1 MPAGHCQP
9 QYRMKIT
16 ERPSLKALNSFG
28 VQAAAGLLIRLDNE
42 EDVLSMPPFDPARD
56 LLLGGGS
63 NVLITSD
70 VPGTVWLNRITG
82 RSIVHTSSEH
92 GWVDV
97 GAGENWHDLVRWT
110 LDHGLSGLEN
120 LSLIPG
126 LAGAAP
132 IQNIGAYGVE
142 LSSVLESVTAWDT
155 LNACWT
161 VLTARDCQLGYR
173 DSRFKSG
180 EPGRYLI
187 TSIRLRLNH
196 IFQPRLSYAGLGD
209 ELRAM
214 GIDRPSATDVSD
226 AVIRLR
232 RRKLPDPARLGNAGS
247 FFKNPVVSADVASR
261 LAGRYPGLA
270 AWKMDDDKVKLS
282 AAWLIEFCGFKGS
295 RQGDAGVS
303 ENHALVLVNHG
314 EATGTEIQSLA
325 GSIQSGVLDEFGVKI
340 ETEPRL
346 IRF

>member
-1 MPAGHCQP
+1 
-9 QYRMKIT
+9 MKVT

-28 VQAAAGLLIRLDNE
+28 VEARANLLIQLDSE
-42 EDVLSMPPFDPARD
+42 EDVLSMPGFDPAKD

-63 NVLITSD
+63 NVLIASN

-82 RSIVHTSSEH
+82 RHIVDTSSEH
-92 GWVDV
+92 GWVDA

-110 LDHGLSGLEN
+110 LQEGLSGLEN

-142 LSSVLESVTAWDT
+142 LASVLDSVTAWDT
-155 LNACWT
+155 KKAGWK
-161 VLTARDCQLGYR
+161 VLSVKDCRLGYR
-173 DSRFKSG
+173 DSRFKSA

-187 TSIRLRLNH
+187 TSVRLRLNRAFH
-196 IFQPRLSYAGLGD
+196 PRLDYAGLGD
-209 ELRAM
+209 ELHAL
-214 GIDRPSATDVSD
+214 GITRPSATDVSN

-232 RRKLPDPARLGNAGS
+232 SRKLPDPAKLGNVGS
-247 FFKNPVVSADVASR
+247 FFKNPVVSADSALR
-261 LAGRYPGLA
+261 LVNRYPGLA
-270 AWKMDDDKVKLS
+270 AWKMDDETVKLS

-295 RQGDAGVS
+295 RKGDAGVS

-314 EATGTEIQSLA
+314 RATGSDIRSLA
-325 GSIQSGVLDEFGVKI
+325 AGIESAVFEEFGVEL

-346 IRF
+346 VRF

>member
-1 MPAGHCQP
+1 
-9 QYRMKIT
+9 MKIS

-28 VQAAAGLLIRLDNE
+28 VEAAAKLLIQLDSE
-42 EDVLSMPPFDPARD
+42 EDVLSMPSYDPQSD

-63 NVLITSD
+63 NLLLTSD

-82 RSIVHTSSEH
+82 RSIVESNSQH

-110 LDHGLSGLEN
+110 LDKELSGLEN

-142 LSSVLESVTAWDT
+142 LRSVLESITAWDMQK
-155 LNACWT
+155 ARWA
-161 VLTARDCQLGYR
+161 VLSAEQCRLGYR
-173 DSRFKSG
+173 DSLFKS
-180 EPGRYLI
+180 EQPGRHLI
-187 TSIRLRLNH
+187 TSIRLRLNRAF
-196 IFQPRLSYAGLGD
+196 IPRLEYAGLGD
-209 ELRAM
+209 ELDAM
-214 GIDRPSATDVSD
+214 GISRPSARDVSN

-232 RRKLPDPARLGNAGS
+232 SRKLPDPAKLGNAGS
-247 FFKNPVVSADVASR
+247 FFKNPIVTAETAARMVTQ
-261 LAGRYPGLA
+261 YPGLTV
-270 AWKMDDDKVKLS
+270 WKLDHGAVKVS
-282 AAWLIEFCGFKGS
+282 AAWLIDFCGFKGH

-314 EATGTEIQSLA
+314 NATGIDIGSLA
-325 GSIQSGVLDEFGVKI
+325 RSIQSTVLDEFGI
-340 ETEPRL
+340 ELETEPQ
-346 IRF
+346 IVSF

>member
-1 MPAGHCQP
+1 
-9 QYRMKIT
+9 MKVT
-16 ERPSLKALNSFG
+16 ERPSLIALNSFG
-28 VQAAAGLLIRLDNE
+28 VDASAGLLVQLDNE
-42 EDVLSMPPFDPARD
+42 EDVLSMPPFNPARD

-82 RSIVHTSSEH
+82 RSIVDTSAEH

-110 LDHGLSGLEN
+110 LDEGLSGLEN

-155 LNACWT
+155 LKAGWT
-161 VLTARDCQLGYR
+161 VLNAGDCQLGYR

-187 TSIRLRLNH
+187 TSIRLCLNRVFH
-196 IFQPRLSYAGLGD
+196 PRLTYAGLGD

-214 GIDRPSATDVSD
+214 GISRPGATNVSD

-232 RRKLPDPARLGNAGS
+232 SRKLPDPSRMGNAGS
-247 FFKNPVVSADVASR
+247 FFKNPVVSAEVASR
-261 LAGRYPGLA
+261 LAGRYPGMT
-270 AWKMDDDKVKLS
+270 AWKTDDGKVKLS
-282 AAWLIEFCGFKGS
+282 AAWLIEFCGFKGR

-303 ENHALVLVNHG
+303 EKHALVLVNHG
-314 EATGTEIQSLA
+314 EATGSEIQSLA
-325 GSIQSGVLDEFGVKI
+325 GAIQSAVLDEFGVSL
-340 ETEPRL
+340 ETEPQL
-346 IRF
+346 ISF

>member
-1 MPAGHCQP
+1 
-9 QYRMKIT
+9 MKVT

-28 VQAAAGLLIRLDNE
+28 VEAAANLLIQLENE
-42 EDVLSMPPFDPARD
+42 EDVLSMPPFDPAKD

-82 RSIVHTSSEH
+82 RSIVDTSSEH

-97 GAGENWHDLVRWT
+97 GAGENWHDLVRWS
-110 LDHGLSGLEN
+110 LDEGLSGLEN

-142 LSSVLESVTAWDT
+142 LSSVLENVTAWDM
-155 LNACWT
+155 LKGGWT
-161 VLTARDCQLGYR
+161 VLSARDCQMGYR
-173 DSRFKSG
+173 DSCFKSG

-187 TSIRLRLNH
+187 TSIRLRLNR

-214 GIDRPSATDVSD
+214 GVARPSAKDVSD

-232 RRKLPDPARLGNAGS
+232 ERKLPDPARLGNAGS
-247 FFKNPVVSADVASR
+247 FFKNPVVSADDATR

-270 AWKMDDDKVKLS
+270 AWKMQDDKVKLS
-282 AAWLIEFCGFKGS
+282 AAWLIEYCGFKGS

-314 EATGTEIQSLA
+314 EATGAEIQSLA
-325 GSIQSGVLDEFGVKI
+325 SSIQSAVLDEFGVSL
-340 ETEPRL
+340 ETEPQL
-346 IRF
+346 VNY

>member
-1 MPAGHCQP
+1 
-9 QYRMKIT
+9 MKIT

-28 VQAAAGLLIRLDNE
+28 VEAAARLLIQLDSE
-42 EDVLSMPPFDPARD
+42 EDVLSMPPFDPAKD

-63 NVLITSD
+63 NILITSD

-82 RSIVHTSSEH
+82 RHIVDSNRDHV
-92 GWVDV
+92 WVDA
-97 GAGENWHDLVRWT
+97 GSGENWHDLVRWT
-110 LDHGLSGLEN
+110 LQEGLSGIEN

-142 LSSVLESVTAWDT
+142 LSSVLESVTAWDR
-155 LNACWT
+155 LKAGWAE
-161 VLTARDCQLGYR
+161 LPAGDCQLAYR
-173 DSRFKSG
+173 DSRFKTI
-180 EPGRYLI
+180 EPDRFLV
-187 TSIRLRLNH
+187 TSIRLRLNREY
-196 IFQPRLSYAGLGD
+196 QPRLAYAGLVD

-214 GIDRPSATDVSD
+214 GITRPSASDVSN

-232 RRKLPDPARLGNAGS
+232 SRKLPDPAKLGNAGS
-247 FFKNPVVSADVASR
+247 FFKNPVLPADRAAR

-270 AWKMDDDKVKLS
+270 AWKMQDDKVKLS
-282 AAWLIEFCGFKGS
+282 AAWLIEYCGFKGS

-314 EATGTEIQSLA
+314 EATGAEIQSLA
-325 GSIQSGVLDEFGVKI
+325 SSIQSAVLDEFGVSL
-340 ETEPRL
+340 ETEPQL
-346 IRF
+346 VNY